1 MPLIEFEKVTKIYRP
16 GEVPVKALDKVSL
29 KIDEGEFIA
38 IKGPSGSGKST
49 LMHVMGFLDASDS
62 GIYKFEGKPIKAFD
76 EESLA
81 EIRNRKVGFVF
92 QSFYLLPRMSAKE
105 NVMLPLI
112 YANKPEKEQERLA
125 IKNLKLV
132 GLADRI
138 DHKPNELSGGQQQRV
153 AIARALANDPEI
165 IFADEPTGN
174 VDSKSALQI
183 MKILK
188 KLNKDGR
195 TVIMITHDK
204 NVASYAHRVITLEDG
219 RIVSDKLNPKH
230 K

>member
-1 MPLIEFEKVTKIYRP
+1 MTLIEFQNITKIYRP
-16 GEVPVKALDKVSL
+16 GEVPVRALDKVTL
-29 KIDEGEFIA
+29 KIKEGEFIA

-62 GIYKFEGKPIKAFD
+62 GVYKFEGKPIKAF
-76 EESLA
+76 EEEALA
-81 EIRNRKVGFVF
+81 EIRNKKVGFIF

-112 YANKPEKEQERLA
+112 YANKSEKDQERIA

-132 GLADRI
+132 GLGDRI

-174 VDSKSALQI
+174 VDSKSALGI
-183 MKILK
+183 MKVLK
-188 KLNKDGR
+188 ALNKDGR
-195 TVIMITHDK
+195 TIIMITHDK
-204 NVASYAHRVITLEDG
+204 NVASYAHRIITLEDG
-219 RIVSDKLNPKH
+219 KIMSDKPNPKH